1 MRLRLPTLTVL
12 LSILL
17 PWPAPAAAQPRA
29 EAAPEP
35 AMVHMSYTGSAVGM
49 DVMKL
54 QAAFSMDR
62 AGYSIHIASRTV
74 GLLSAIV
81 RSDQHTTVWG
91 AWRNGLPDPQRFWSW
106 GDLRGERRETLID
119 YEKGQPKVRTLTP
132 PPETEREKV
141 PEQARGDTIDTLSAV
156 AFLVRRVA
164 DTGHL
169 RRPRPRVR
177 RPPADRNQ
185 RPHGGAGGG
194 RPARRAPMRATR
206 CAAISPAPSR
216 PDFC

>member
-1 MRLRLPTLTVL
+1 
-12 LSILL
+12 
-17 PWPAPAAAQPRA
+17 
-29 EAAPEP
+29 
-35 AMVHMSYTGSAVGM
+35 
-49 DVMKL
+49 MKL
-54 QAAFSMDR
+54 QAAVSMDR

-81 RSDQHTTVWG
+81 SSDQHTTVWG

-141 PEQARGDTIDTLSAV
+141 PEQARGDTIDTLSAL

-164 DTGHL
+164 DTGNCDGHARVFDG
-169 RRPRPRVR
+169 RRLTEISARTVGRWRP
-177 RPPADRNQ
+177 
-185 RPHGGAGGG
+185 
-194 RPARRAPMRATR
+194 PARRAPMRAKP

-216 PDFC
+216 RGSC